1 MPCRGRTV
9 VVVGASLAGATVAAT
24 LREEGE
30 DGRVVLIGDD
40 PAAPY
45 ERPELS
51 KAYLRGEA
59 TADDLLVRPPEAWTR
74 LGIEMRPGE
83 RVEVIDAASREVVT
97 ATGERIGF
105 EAAVVATGVR
115 NRPLEVPGA
124 HLEGVFRLRTVE
136 DADAI
141 RRAASSASKAVV
153 VGFGFIGAE
162 VTASLRRLGLDVEV
176 VEPLSTALERVLGR
190 AIGSVLESIH
200 RDEGV
205 VFRFGDTVDR
215 LEGDGRVERVVT
227 AAGHVADA
235 DLVVVGVG
243 TTPNAEVAHAFG
255 LAPDGGVA
263 VGPTLETGVPGV
275 FAVGDVATHEHP
287 IFGAIRVEH
296 YDNAIR
302 TGAHAARNLL
312 GAGAVFDDPHWF
324 WSEQYDHRLE
334 MAGFVRRPDEA
345 DVVVRGSVDDR
356 RFSAFLLDGDGVLR
370 GSLSLDRP
378 RDVRRSMRLIR
389 AGVAPP
395 REALADPDVDLRG
408 LAPGPG

>member
-1 MPCRGRTV
+1 VPRRGRTV

-83 RVEVIDAASREVVT
+83 RVEAIDPASREVVM

-205 VFRFGDTVDR
+205 AFRFGDTVDR

-243 TTPNAEVAHAFG
+243 TAPNAEIARAVG

-263 VGPTLETGVPGV
+263 VGPTLETGVPGI

-345 DVVVRGSVDDR
+345 DVVVRGSVADR

-395 REALADPDVDLRG
+395 RGTLADPDVDLRG

>member
-1 MPCRGRTV
+1 
-9 VVVGASLAGATVAAT
+9 VVVGASLAGATAAAT

-30 DGRVVLIGDD
+30 DGRIVLIGDD
-40 PAAPY
+40 HAAPY

-59 TADDLLVRPPEAWTR
+59 TADDLLVRPPEAWSG
-74 LGIEMRPGE
+74 LGIELRPGE
-83 RVEVIDAASREVVT
+83 RVETIDPASREVLT
-97 ATGERIGF
+97 GAGERIGF
-105 EAAVVATGVR
+105 DVAVVATGVR

-124 HLEGVFRLRTVE
+124 GLEGVFRLRTVE

-190 AIGSVLESIH
+190 TIGSVLESIH
-200 RDEGV
+200 RDEAV
-205 VFRFGDTVDR
+205 AFRFGDTVDR

-243 TTPNAEVAHAFG
+243 TTPNAEVADAVG

-287 IFGAIRVEH
+287 IFGSIRVEH

-345 DVVVRGSVDDR
+345 DVVVRGSVEDR

-370 GSLSLDRP
+370 GSVSLDRP

-395 REALADPDVDLRG
+395 RGALADPDVDLRG